1 MFFCN
6 ECRYLFNITKD
17 IKGKQLGGKINVS
30 LNNLFEKYNKN
41 EKIDSDD
48 LKNIKIKNILN
59 DERFEAMNKKDQKKM
74 LSFLKDIDKEFV
86 VDNNDEKKDPNK
98 NTVHFICKFCKNNR
112 LIEPGTLIYSRKY
125 GSINAVEAEDYSYV
139 VYDNTL
145 ARTKNYI
152 CKNTSCET
160 HENHDLREA
169 VLLKNNLYQIIY
181 VCTVCKTHWINM
193 I

>member
-17 IKGKQLGGKINVS
+17 VKGKQLGGKINTS
-30 LNNLFEKYNKN
+30 LNSFFEKYKKN
-41 EKIDSDD
+41 ESIDTDD
-48 LKNIKIKNILN
+48 LKNIKIKDIVN
-59 DERFEAMNKKDQKKM
+59 DERYESMNKKDQKK
-74 LSFLKDIDKEFV
+74 LISFLKEIDKEFIV
-86 VDNNDEKKDPNK
+86 NEDDKNSSNK
-98 NTVHFICKFCKNNR
+98 NKAYFICKFCKNDR

-125 GSINAVEAEDYSYV
+125 GSINTVESEDYSYV

-152 CKNTSCET
+152 CHNPSCET
-160 HENHDLREA
+160 HENPDLREA
-169 VLLKNNLYQIIY
+169 VLLKNSLYQIIY
-181 VCTVCKTHWINM
+181 VCVACKVHWINM